1 MDLNSLDW
9 EVLDRLRETFLSD
22 ARMEGPYWHTIT
34 DLEAYDLTYAERIG
48 WKWDTVLRELK
59 LRGWTPLSPDADG
72 RPSSREA
79 TNEAPRSMPSASP
92 ELGPPGQNALTVFD
106 WGCGSGVA
114 GRRVV
119 ELLGAENVA
128 RLVLHDHSSLA
139 IEFAEHRARKSF
151 PSLTVERASYR
162 VLQEGPIDVL
172 VVSHVLNELD
182 DIGRAELT
190 GLLARAQTVLWVE
203 PGTHEV
209 SRALVGWREQAR
221 AAGFNVV
228 APCPHANAC
237 GLLAVG
243 RERDWCHFFA
253 APPPEIFANSEWVK
267 FGQRAGI
274 DLRSLPYSFLVLDRR
289 ADFAGH
295 RPSLPDASRILGEPR
310 VYKGYAKIFNC
321 SARGVEELML
331 QQRADK
337 ELFKSLKRASGPLVF
352 RWTRDGDRINAA
364 ERLLR

>member
-1 MDLNSLDW
+1 MDLTSLDW
-9 EVLDRLRETFLSD
+9 EVLDRLRETFLTD
-22 ARMEGPYWHTIT
+22 ARAAGPYWHTIT

-48 WKWDTVLRELK
+48 WKWDAVLRELR
-59 LRGWTPLSPDADG
+59 LRRWS
-72 RPSSREA
+72 
-79 TNEAPRSMPSASP
+79 APA
-92 ELGPPGQNALTVFD
+92 NATVFD

-114 GRRVV
+114 GRRVAAF
-119 ELLGAENVA
+119 LGLGQVA
-128 RLVLHDHSSLA
+128 RLVLHDHSPLA
-139 IEFAEHRARKSF
+139 VDFALHRAQQRL
-151 PSLTVERASYR
+151 PALAVERASYR
-162 VLQEGPIDVL
+162 FLQEGTIDVL

-182 DIGRAELT
+182 ETGRAELA

-209 SRALVGWREQAR
+209 SRALAGWRERLR
-221 AAGFNVV
+221 ADGLPTV
-228 APCPHANAC
+228 APCPHDAPC
-237 GLLAVG
+237 GLLAPG

-253 APPPEIFANSEWVK
+253 APPPEIFANSEWVR

-289 ADFAGH
+289 AA
-295 RPSLPDASRILGEPR
+295 PPPADASRILGEPR

-337 ELFKSLKRASGPLVF
+337 DLFKSLKRASGPLVY

-364 ERLLR
+364 ERLLS

>member
-9 EVLDRLRETFLSD
+9 EVLDRLRETFLTN
-22 ARMEGPYWHTIT
+22 ARSEGPYWHTIT

-48 WKWDTVLRELK
+48 WKWDAVLRELK
-59 LRGWTPLSPDADG
+59 LRNWTPLSPAARG
-72 RPSSREA
+72 GPSSREA
-79 TNEAPRSMPSASP
+79 TGSGRSDTFAASR
-92 ELGPPGQNALTVFD
+92 ELGPPGQNAITVFD
-106 WGCGSGVA
+106 WGCGSGIA

-119 ELLGAENVA
+119 EFPGVENVA
-128 RLVLHDHSSLA
+128 RLVLHDHSALA
-139 IEFAEHRARKSF
+139 VEFAEHRARKSF
-151 PSLTVERASYR
+151 PSVAVERASYR
-162 VLQEGPIDVL
+162 FLQEGVIDVL

-182 DIGRAELT
+182 AVGRAELT
-190 GLLARAQTVLWVE
+190 ALLARAQTVLWVE

-209 SRALVGWREQAR
+209 GRALVDWREQAR
-221 AAGFNVV
+221 TAGFNVV
-228 APCPHANAC
+228 APCPHDAAC
-237 GLLAVG
+237 GLLAAD

-289 ADFAGH
+289 AWTQPA
-295 RPSLPDASRILGEPR
+295 DASRILGEPR

-337 ELFKSLKRASGPLVF
+337 ELFKSLKRASGPLVY